1 MSRLPVLKP
10 REVVRVLLRL
20 GFIEVRHRGSHKQFA
35 RADGRRTTVPV
46 HPGRDIAPVLLRR
59 IIKDVGMSVE
69 DFLAHR

>member
-20 GFIEVRHRGSHKQFA
+20 GFIEVRRRGSHKQFA
-35 RADGRRTTVPV
+35 HADGRRTTVPV
-46 HPGRDIAPVLLRR
+46 HLGRDIAPVLLRR

-69 DFLAHR
+69 DLLAHR